1 MKTVALIAAVACMVA
16 SLSAH
21 AAKTEY
27 AFRWNPDDGGPAT
40 AAEAAKK
47 LGIQAG
53 KARRFEVRYL
63 TIKQPDGLPPGG
75 YQAVARERID
85 KDGPESMYKVRGPE
99 SEATKEVLMK
109 WVCPLSGRKLESKFE
124 VDMNW
129 ALDEETQKKN
139 PRAPPTPR
147 SATSFSCSVETSA
160 SSAFPKSAEMS
171 PRPCVN
177 KVMRLRSD
185 DSWKVEEWVLA
196 TGKRIVELSHA
207 VDEGSEAHQ
216 RLFQEKVDRLLS
228 TGARPLPDSKT
239 LLGSACSK

>member
-75 YQAVARERID
+75 YQAVARTDRRFNRMRPSIA
-85 KDGPESMYKVRGPE
+85 P
-99 SEATKEVLMK
+99 
-109 WVCPLSGRKLESKFE
+109 RK
-124 VDMNW
+124 
-129 ALDEETQKKN
+129 
-139 PRAPPTPR
+139 R
-147 SATSFSCSVETSA
+147 
-160 SSAFPKSAEMS
+160 
-171 PRPCVN
+171 
-177 KVMRLRSD
+177 
-185 DSWKVEEWVLA
+185 
-196 TGKRIVELSHA
+196 
-207 VDEGSEAHQ
+207 HQ
-216 RLFQEKVDRLLS
+216 A
-228 TGARPLPDSKT
+228 G
-239 LLGSACSK
+239 